1 MRQKLLKLL
10 INLVGG
16 VLLAGWAFVAF
27 SMLSSS
33 NSPRADLTATYDK
46 VSKMADSGRS
56 EQ

>member
-1 MRQKLLKLL
+1 MREKPLKLL

-27 SMLSSS
+27 AMLSLS
-33 NSPRADLTATYDK
+33 NSPRADLKATYDK
-46 VSKMADSGRS
+46 VSEMADSGRS